1 MSINIRK
8 EKTQKHSNI
17 TIKLSG
23 SRLKELEKIITPT
36 LIICGTKDPLI
47 NYESEKKYA
56 ILLRNSKKLFLEGM
70 GHDMPKEYLK
80 PIIRSILL
88 HLITKTNE
96 N

>member
-56 ILLRNSKKLFLEGM
+56 ILLRNSKKLYLKGM
-70 GHDMPKEYLK
+70 GHDLTKKYLK
-80 PIIRSILL
+80 PIIRCILL
-88 HLITKTNE
+88 HVIN
-96 N
+96 

>member
-23 SRLKELEKIITPT
+23 SRLKELEKIITLT

-56 ILLRNSKKLFLEGM
+56 ILLRNSKKLYLKGM
-70 GHDMPKEYLK
+70 GHDLTKKYLK
-80 PIIRSILL
+80 PIIRNILL
-88 HLITKTNE
+88 HVSN
-96 N
+96 